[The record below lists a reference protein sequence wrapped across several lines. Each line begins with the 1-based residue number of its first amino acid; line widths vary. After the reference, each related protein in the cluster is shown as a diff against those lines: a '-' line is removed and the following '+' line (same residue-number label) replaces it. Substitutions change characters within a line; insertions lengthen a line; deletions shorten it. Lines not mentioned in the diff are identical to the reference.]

1 MAKKDLISGAAMFLF
16 GIVMLAYVIPQ
27 EIVEGGD
34 YTISPALLPKIC
46 AIGITA
52 LSALLVAK
60 AAGQLRGQPR
70 AGGAEDAEEARPMP
84 WGPALFA
91 LTVIAA
97 ATAIFRLVHPG
108 LAAVFLVLALM
119 LYMGERRWYLLAG
132 LPLSLVGIAYV
143 LFYEILG
150 MVVR

>member
-1 MAKKDLISGAAMFLF
+1 MAKRDLVSGMAMFLF
-16 GIVMLAYVIPQ
+16 GIAMLANVIPQ

-34 YTISPALLPKIC
+34 YTISPALLPQIC

-60 AAGQLRGQPR
+60 AIGQLRKEPGR
-70 AGGAEDAEEARPMP
+70 GMEEAEESRPMP

-91 LTVIAA
+91 LTTVAA
-97 ATAIFRLVHPG
+97 AVAIFRLVHPG

-119 LYMGERRWYLLAG
+119 LYMGERRWYLLAA
-132 LPLSLVGIAYV
+132 LPLSLLGVGYV